1 MKPLF
6 DNIAIVGV
14 GLIGGSLGMSI
25 IGRGLARE
33 VTGIDSSA
41 KTLEIA
47 MDTKAITRASLEIA
61 SGVQEADLV
70 VIATPV
76 GISADILEKI
86 LPHIKPGTIIT
97 DVGSTKSSIVTTAEE
112 LMPSDKFFVGGHP
125 MAGTEQS
132 GIIGA
137 DRYLFENAIYIL
149 TPTPKTEQKALAKIQ
164 TLVSSLG
171 AKIIELDPSTHDLMV
186 AGVSHLPHLVATAL
200 VNTVGNIQQQ
210 YDKTLLL
217 AAGGFRDTTRIASSH
232 PIMWRDIF
240 LTNREMILKVLEEFR
255 GVLDEFE
262 AEVRSQDGE
271 ELTAQFS
278 RAREL
283 RASIPEK
290 VKGYLPLLHE
300 IVVTVPDKPGMI
312 AEVASIL
319 GSKGININDIEI
331 LRVREGEGGT
341 IRLGFNSEFNQE
353 EAISALMAKGIVAKV
368 RK

>member
-6 DNIAIVGV
+6 NNVAIVGV

-25 IGRGLARE
+25 IGRGLAGE

-47 MDTKAITRASLEIA
+47 METKAITRACLDII
-61 SGVQEADLV
+61 SGVKEADLV

-76 GISADILEKI
+76 GISADILGKI

-97 DVGSTKSSIVTTAEE
+97 DVGSTKRSIVSKAEE
-112 LMPSDKFFVGGHP
+112 LMPANNIFVGGHP
-125 MAGTEQS
+125 MAGSEQS

-137 DRYLFENAIYIL
+137 DRYLFENAIYII
-149 TPTPKTEQKALAKIQ
+149 TPTPNTDRETLVKIR

-171 AKIIELDPSTHDLMV
+171 ARIIELDPATHDLMV
-186 AGVSHLPHLVATAL
+186 AGVSHLPHLMATAL

-217 AAGGFRDTTRIASSH
+217 AAGGFRDTTRIASSQ

-240 LTNREMILKVLEEFR
+240 LTNREMILKVLAEFR

-262 AEVRSQDGE
+262 KEIQGQSGE
-271 ELTAQFS
+271 KLTAQFS

-290 VKGYLPLLHE
+290 VRGYLPLLHE

-312 AEVASIL
+312 AEIASIL
-319 GSKGININDIEI
+319 GSKGINISDIEI

-353 EAISALMAKGIVAKV
+353 EAISALMEQGIVAKV